1 MKEYC
6 TIKRKQYY
14 LFSFF
19 YLICYNI
26 IGDGM
31 ENKNFEDYE
40 NIKLIYGDIEDAEVV
55 LMQMPEKD
63 DLKDIPV
70 VEGDK

>member
-1 MKEYC
+1 M
-6 TIKRKQYY
+6 
-14 LFSFF
+14 FSFF

-40 NIKLIYGDIEDAEVV
+40 NIKLVYADEEEVD
-55 LMQMPEKD
+55 LLQMPEKD
-63 DLKDIPV
+63 DLRDIPV
-70 VEGDK
+70 VEGNK